1 MTKTTKKG
9 FTIIELLIVIV
20 VIGILAAIVTVTYQG
35 VQNRANTTSAAQNAR
50 EVAKKAEAYNAS
62 KSNFPRSA
70 YDLFNDSASDFP
82 AEAKL
87 GESVK
92 SLFSGISS
100 HNDADAKKPTGT
112 DDTTKKALAYRACIK
127 GTDFDNDEVVG
138 AVVYFWD
145 YEKKT
150 HSDGADGREKP
161 IKVGVTQ
168 GTDINCKDF

>member
-62 KSNFPRSA
+62 KNNFPLSA
-70 YDLFNDSASDFP
+70 WDLINDTAAEFP

-92 SLFSGISS
+92 KLFD
-100 HNDADAKKPTGT
+100 NVTDADTANAKKPEAANKTHI
-112 DDTTKKALAYRACIK
+112 AYRPCAK
-127 GTDFDNDEVVG
+127 TTDTNYDSPVG
-138 AVVYFWD
+138 AIIYYWD
-145 YEKKT
+145 YEKAQV
-150 HSDGADGREKP
+150 ADTTNGSEKP
-161 IKVGVTQ
+161 IRVGL
-168 GTDINCKDF
+168 TDTTTGVSCKAL